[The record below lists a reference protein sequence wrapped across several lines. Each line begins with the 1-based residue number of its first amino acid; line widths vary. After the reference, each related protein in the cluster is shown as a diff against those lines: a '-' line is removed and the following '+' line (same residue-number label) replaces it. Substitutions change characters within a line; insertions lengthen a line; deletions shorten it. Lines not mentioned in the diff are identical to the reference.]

1 MDVQVPRSTWQGLL
15 LQSFCIPA
23 IHGGQM
29 CESGHPW
36 RSDVRERPL
45 GRLSCGESVVDL
57 CQVCGCIRTL
67 DLQKP

>member
-29 CESGHPW
+29 CESGRALQGTP
-36 RSDVRERPL
+36 RN
-45 GRLSCGESVVDL
+45 RLATAGD
-57 CQVCGCIRTL
+57 
-67 DLQKP
+67 